1 MSEHQDNPYAAP
13 TTEADQAATVGGV
26 GPHNYATLGQRFA
39 GALIDGLIMI
49 PVFVFLVL
57 LLLGVLV
64 AGPVEGSGVQKTL
77 NQLAALDFVGG
88 LVFGILGMGLYIA
101 IQWKF
106 WKSTSQS
113 IGKMVMKTQIVNLD
127 GTPAAV
133 KTIAFKRYGILALLG
148 IVIPN
153 TNITS
158 LISLIDSLLIFR
170 GDRNCLHDDIAQ
182 TRVIIYRAK

>member
-1 MSEHQDNPYAAP
+1 
-13 TTEADQAATVGGV
+13 
-26 GPHNYATLGQRFA
+26 
-39 GALIDGLIMI
+39 
-49 PVFVFLVL
+49 
-57 LLLGVLV
+57 
-64 AGPVEGSGVQKTL
+64 
-77 NQLAALDFVGG
+77 
-88 LVFGILGMGLYIA
+88 
-101 IQWKF
+101 
-106 WKSTSQS
+106 
-113 IGKMVMKTQIVNLD
+113 MKTQIVNLD

>member
-57 LLLGVLV
+57 SLLGVLV

-106 WKSTSQS
+106 
-113 IGKMVMKTQIVNLD
+113 
-127 GTPAAV
+127 
-133 KTIAFKRYGILALLG
+133 
-148 IVIPN
+148 
-153 TNITS
+153 
-158 LISLIDSLLIFR
+158 
-170 GDRNCLHDDIAQ
+170 
-182 TRVIIYRAK
+182 